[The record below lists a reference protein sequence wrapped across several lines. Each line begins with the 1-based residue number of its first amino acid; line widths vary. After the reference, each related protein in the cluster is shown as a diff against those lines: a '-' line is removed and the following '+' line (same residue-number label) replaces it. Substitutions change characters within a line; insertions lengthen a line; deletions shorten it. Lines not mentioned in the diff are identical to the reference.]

1 MVNRR
6 EIVAIKP
13 PVGES
18 PVLSATRRQERR
30 LTLLPICWRHTS
42 AFPSTLRPQARVSR
56 RAFTIGE
63 RTVLGVVEPS
73 SDVLRE
79 PSRLLTPFN
88 VSCCRTFMSLER
100 ALAATRQVVAVDDV
114 LLVFEDEEEL
124 EVVGAEV
131 IVDELEVIEDTV
143 EVMDVDKEE
152 DVDIMVLEVLEE
164 LWVLET
170 EDEVMVLEVVL

>member
-1 MVNRR
+1 
-6 EIVAIKP
+6 
-13 PVGES
+13 
-18 PVLSATRRQERR
+18 
-30 LTLLPICWRHTS
+30 
-42 AFPSTLRPQARVSR
+42 
-56 RAFTIGE
+56 
-63 RTVLGVVEPS
+63 
-73 SDVLRE
+73 
-79 PSRLLTPFN
+79 
-88 VSCCRTFMSLER
+88 MSLER